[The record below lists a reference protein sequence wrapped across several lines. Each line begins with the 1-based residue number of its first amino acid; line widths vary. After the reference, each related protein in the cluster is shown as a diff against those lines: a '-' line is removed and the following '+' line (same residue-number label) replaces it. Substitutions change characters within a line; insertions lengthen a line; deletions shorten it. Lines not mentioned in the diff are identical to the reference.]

1 MKGEHF
7 IVDFWGVDESQCTDI
22 QLFTSIGKYIAD
34 LLGAKLIDVVSTYFS
49 EPKPGCSVL
58 ILLDKSHV
66 SFHTYSKENVLAMDV
81 FCCATECIEQK
92 VMPIL
97 KERIL
102 YASLKKSTISRM

>member
-7 IVDFWGVDESQCTDI
+7 IIDFWGVDESQCADI

-34 LLGAKLIDVVSTYFS
+34 LLEAKLIDVVSACFS

-58 ILLDKSHV
+58 ILLDKSHI
-66 SFHTYSKENVLAMDV
+66 SFHTYSKEHVLAIDV
-81 FCCATECIEQK
+81 FCCATEDIEQK

-97 KERIL
+97 KEHIL
-102 YASLKKSTISRM
+102 YTSLKKSSISRM